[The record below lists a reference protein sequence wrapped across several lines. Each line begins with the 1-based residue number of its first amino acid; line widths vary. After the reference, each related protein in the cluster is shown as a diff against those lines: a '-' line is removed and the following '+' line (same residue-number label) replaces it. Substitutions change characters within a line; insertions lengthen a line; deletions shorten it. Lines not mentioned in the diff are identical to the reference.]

1 MNFINRFLHP
11 TDVKIIRSVYLFIIF
26 VNNEVN
32 LYCEYCSYNIVVI
45 PLSEINT
52 VTNTII

>member
-26 VNNEVN
+26 VNNEVI